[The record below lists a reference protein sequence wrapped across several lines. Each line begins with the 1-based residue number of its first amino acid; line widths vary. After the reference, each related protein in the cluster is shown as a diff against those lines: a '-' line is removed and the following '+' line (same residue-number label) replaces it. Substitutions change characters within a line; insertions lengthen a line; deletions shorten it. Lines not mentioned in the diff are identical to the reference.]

1 MKGHTKNW
9 KKVELIYISMKN
21 IKIFTHDCKTG
32 GTTKNAVGDD
42 YTYCTAVAAMS
53 VITIRLISIAFSLLL
68 YD

>member
-42 YTYCTAVAAMS
+42 CCTVVVAISEM
-53 VITIRLISIAFSLLL
+53 TTLLIVVV
-68 YD
+68 

>member
-1 MKGHTKNW
+1 MKGHTK
-9 KKVELIYISMKN
+9 KFEKSRVDSHLQEKTL
-21 IKIFTHDCKTG
+21 IFTHDCKTG

-42 YTYCTAVAAMS
+42 YCTAVAAMS

>member
-1 MKGHTKNW
+1 MKGHTEKLEKSRVGLHLHE
-9 KKVELIYISMKN
+9 KK

-32 GTTKNAVGDD
+32 STTKNVVGDD
-42 YTYCTAVAAMS
+42 YCTAVVAMS